1 LENITH
7 TLTGYFL
14 SRAGL
19 NRVSPQATLLLMF
32 SANAPD
38 IDILALAGGGLNYF
52 DYHRH
57 LTHSLIFAPVLSA
70 LLVAIFRLVQ
80 RLTGQAPIP
89 SLSSFWVALAGIGS
103 HLLLDLTNNYGERLL
118 LPFSG
123 QWLALDLCAIY
134 DLWIWAIFLFCLAAP
149 FLSDL
154 VGGEIGAAA
163 RSRYPSRFFPCLAL
177 ILLVFYDGGRFVLHQ
192 RALAIVDARQYD
204 GANALRV
211 AAFPNPSNPARWQ
224 ALAETA
230 SSYRVYDLNLFG
242 PLGGF
247 FDPGQGQ
254 TLFKSERTPYIDAAN
269 QAEPFRVLRD
279 FARFPL
285 WHAIQTDHGTKVTL
299 FDVRFP
305 FLAEAELDRAGKIET
320 SAFLFSR

>member
-1 LENITH
+1 LENVTH
-7 TLTGYFL
+7 SLTGFFL

-19 NRVSPQATLLLMF
+19 NRISPQATLLLIL

-38 IDILALAGGGLNYF
+38 IDILALAGGRLNYF
-52 DYHRH
+52 HYHRH
-57 LTHSLIFAPVLSA
+57 LTHSLIFAPVLA
-70 LLVAIFRLVQ
+70 ATLVTIFRLVQ
-80 RLTGQAPIP
+80 RLAGRAALPW
-89 SLSSFWVALAGIGS
+89 LSSFWVALVGIGS
-103 HLLLDLTNNYGERLL
+103 HLLLDLTNDYGERLL

-123 QWLALDLCAIY
+123 AWLALDICAIY
-134 DLWIWAIFLFCLAAP
+134 DLWIFAIFLFCLAAP

-154 VGGEIGAAA
+154 VGGEIGAGT

-177 ILLVFYDGGRFVLHQ
+177 ILLVAYDGGRFVLHQ
-192 RALAIVDARQYD
+192 RALAVVDARQYD

-224 ALAETA
+224 TLAETA
-230 SSYRVYDLNLFG
+230 SSYRIYDLNLFG

-254 TLFKSERTPYIDAAN
+254 TASKSEFSPAIEAAN
-269 QAEPFRVLRD
+269 QTEPFRVLRD

-285 WHAIQTDHGTKVTL
+285 WRAIQTEGGTKVTL

-305 FLAEAELDRAGKIET
+305 FLAEAELDRSGRIET
-320 SAFLFSR
+320 SAFQFSR

>member
-1 LENITH
+1 MDNLTH
-7 TLTGYFL
+7 SLTGYFL

-19 NRVSPQATLLLMF
+19 NRVSPQATLLLVL

-38 IDILALAGGGLNYF
+38 IDILALAGGSLNYF
-52 DYHRH
+52 HYHRH
-57 LTHSLIFAPVLSA
+57 LTHSLIFAPVLSVV
-70 LLVAIFRLVQ
+70 LVALFRIFQ
-80 RLTGQAPIP
+80 RIAGRAPIP
-89 SLSSFWVALAGIGS
+89 WLSSFWVALAGIAS

-123 QWLALDLCAIY
+123 QWLALDICAIY
-134 DLWIWAIFLFCLAAP
+134 DFWIFAFFLFCLAAP

-163 RSRYPSRFFPCLAL
+163 RHRYPSRFFPGLAL
-177 ILLVFYDGGRFVLHQ
+177 FLLLIYDGGRFILHE
-192 RALAIVDARQYD
+192 RALATVDARQYD
-204 GANALRV
+204 GASALRV

-230 SSYRVYDLNLFG
+230 SSYRIYDLNLFG

-254 TLFKSERTPYIDAAN
+254 VAFKSEVTPAIEAAN
-269 QAEPFRVLRD
+269 QTEPFRVLRD

-285 WHAIQTDHGTKVTL
+285 WRSIPSENGTRVTL
-299 FDVRFP
+299 YDVRFP
-305 FLAEAELDRAGKIET
+305 FLAEAQIDRSDRIE
-320 SAFLFSR
+320 SSSFRFSR